1 MPVDA
6 APIARPLTLDHGLAG
21 RRSVISKLILY
32 PGRMVIRQG
41 PSRRLHMMK
50 VPRAESARTGRH
62 RCADRLDHGKE
73 SAQGLQHRQG
83 ILMTPRLSR
92 RFIVAA
98 PFLAAPGVIA
108 RQTKAAEGDFY
119 AFLAGVRRDAIGRGI
134 RAPTVDL
141 ALRNVQFL
149 PRVIELDRKQPERT
163 MTFTQYIAKVVSP
176 ERKEDARHQLA
187 ENRVLLEAISRR
199 YDVEP
204 SIIVALWG
212 LESDFGRLPGNIST
226 ISALATLT
234 YDGRRGAYFRSELIA
249 ALRILDQGHIR
260 LEDMTG
266 SWAGAMGGPQ
276 FMPSSYLDYAVD
288 YDGNRRRDIWNSRG
302 DVLASIANYI
312 RGLGWRGGQSWGQ
325 DVLLPVGLNPS
336 FAGLNARRSTGEW
349 SRLGV
354 RAVDAGPLPS
364 RESEAALV
372 MPEGA
377 NGPAL
382 LVYANFR
389 AIMKWNPSTYFAVSV
404 GYLADSMAR
413 G

>member
-1 MPVDA
+1 V
-6 APIARPLTLDHGLAG
+6 
-21 RRSVISKLILY
+21 V
-32 PGRMVIRQG
+32 
-41 PSRRLHMMK
+41 
-50 VPRAESARTGRH
+50 
-62 RCADRLDHGKE
+62 
-73 SAQGLQHRQG
+73 
-83 ILMTPRLSR
+83 TP
-92 RFIVAA
+92 
-98 PFLAAPGVIA
+98 
-108 RQTKAAEGDFY
+108 Q
-119 AFLAGVRRDAIGRGI
+119 
-134 RAPTVDL
+134 
-141 ALRNVQFL
+141 
-149 PRVIELDRKQPERT
+149 
-163 MTFTQYIAKVVSP
+163 
-176 ERKEDARHQLA
+176 RKEDARHQLA
-187 ENRVLLEAISRR
+187 ENRVLLDAISRR
-199 YDVEP
+199 YNVEP

-212 LESDFGRLPGNIST
+212 LESDFGRLPGNIPT

-260 LEDMTG
+260 VEDMTG

-276 FMPSSYLDYAVD
+276 FMPSSFLEYAVD
-288 YDGNRRRDIWNSRG
+288 YDGDGRRDIWNSRG

-325 DVLLPVGLNPS
+325 DVLLPNGFNPG
-336 FAGLNARRSTGEW
+336 FAGLNARRPTGEW
-349 SRLGV
+349 ARLGV
-354 RAVDAGPLPS
+354 RSIDAGPLS
-364 RESEAALV
+364 ERESEAALV